1 MPVLIILVVILIAAF
16 ISCIKI
22 VPQAQAY
29 VIERLGTYKETW
41 ETGVHVLIPFL
52 DRVAKKVSLKE
63 TVVDFA
69 PQSVIT
75 KDNVSMQ
82 IDTVVYMQI
91 LSPELFAYGVDNP
104 VFAIENLTAT
114 TLRNII
120 GDMELDETLTSRDT
134 VNGKITEIL
143 DKASDKWGI
152 KVNRVELK
160 NIIPPKEIQQSME
173 KQMKAERDRRET
185 LLEAEGHKQAIV
197 TREEGNKQAKILAAE
212 AERASA
218 IARAEGQAKA
228 IQLVYEAQANG
239 LKMLQ
244 EVAGEEGML
253 LLKKLEALEKLGDGR
268 ATKLIIPTELTSSAS
283 NLTVSGDLL
292 GIDKSI
298 PLDNSPKD
306 KVVSVT
312 NDACCDDSLS
322 MYQAE
327 LKNQVHSETEKQ
339 SVNKMIME
347 VHKRT
352 NLPVAECSKA
362 LVACNY
368 NVEDTIDYLSRKY

>member
-1 MPVLIILVVILIAAF
+1 MPVIIGLIVILLILF
-16 ISCIKI
+16 ISNIKI

-41 ETGVHVLIPFL
+41 DTGIHVTVPII
-52 DRVAKKVSLKE
+52 DRVAKRVTLKE
-63 TVVDFA
+63 TVVDFD
-69 PQSVIT
+69 PQNVIT
-75 KDNVSMQ
+75 KDNVSMK

-91 LSPELFAYGVDNP
+91 VNPELYTYGVDNP
-104 VFAIENLTAT
+104 TFAIENLTAT

-120 GDMELDETLTSRDT
+120 GDMELDETLTSRDV
-134 VNGKITEIL
+134 VNGKITAIL

-239 LKMLQ
+239 LKMLRD
-244 EVAGEEGML
+244 VAGDEGML

-268 ATKLIIPTELTSSAS
+268 ATKLIVPTELTSSAS
-283 NLTVSGDLL
+283 NLTVTGELL
-292 GIDKSI
+292 GLDKSMV
-298 PLDNSPKD
+298 PDASPKD
-306 KVVSVT
+306 LKVSVT
-312 NDACCDDSLS
+312 KDDCCEETPI
-322 MYQAE
+322 MYEPEITMAE
-327 LKNQVHSETEKQ
+327 EEPKTSANE
-339 SVNKMIME
+339 MIME

-352 NLPVAECSKA
+352 NLPIHQCAKA
-362 LVACNY
+362 LANCNY
-368 NVEDTIDYLSRKY
+368 DIEATISYLENMDI

>member
-1 MPVLIILVVILIAAF
+1 MSIVATLFMILLLLVITN
-16 ISCIKI
+16 IKI
-22 VPQAQAY
+22 VPQAHAY
-29 VIERLGTYKETW
+29 VIERLGTYKVTW
-41 ETGVHVLIPFL
+41 QTGLHMTIPIIEK
-52 DRVAKKVSLKE
+52 VAKKVSLKE

-91 LSPELFAYGVDNP
+91 TSPELYTYGVDNP
-104 VFAIENLTAT
+104 KFAIENLTAT

-160 NIIPPKEIQQSME
+160 NIIPPREIQQSME

-212 AERASA
+212 AERAAA
-218 IARAEGQAKA
+218 IAKAEGEAKA
-228 IQLVYEAQANG
+228 IQLVYEAQAKG
-239 LKMLQ
+239 LRMLQ
-244 EVAGEEGML
+244 EVAGAEGML

-268 ATKLIIPTELTSSAS
+268 ATKLVVPTELTSSAS
-283 NLTVSGDLL
+283 NLTLTGELL
-292 GIDKSI
+292 GLDKSMV
-298 PLDNSPKD
+298 PDNSPKD
-306 KVVSVT
+306 KQVVIA
-312 NDACCDDSLS
+312 DDICCDDTIN
-322 MYQAE
+322 MYQP
-327 LKNQVHSETEKQ
+327 
-339 SVNKMIME
+339 E
-347 VHKRT
+347 VINPTPKGGGLR
-352 NLPVAECSKA
+352 N
-362 LVACNY
+362 
-368 NVEDTIDYLSRKY
+368 